1 MPNVTE
7 SEPASAEKTT
17 GFLASTCEGRAEKE
31 CAVVGTAVGIGVSVS
46 LGSRVGIGGGSSD
59 EDGQLTTA
67 DRTDCAAF
75 TIAPVVVSPASAGA
89 LAPEFNILSRMPLIP
104 HVPHADLTNAAS
116 PATCGAAIE
125 VPDLKVNPFESPVL

>member
-1 MPNVTE
+1 MPNVTD
-7 SEPASAEKTT
+7 SEPASAEKIT
-17 GFLASTCEGRAEKE
+17 GLLASTCAGRAEKE
-31 CAVVGTAVGIGVSVS
+31 CAVVGTAVGIGVGVS
-46 LGSRVGIGGGSSD
+46 LGSIVAVGGGVIDD
-59 EDGQLTTA
+59 EEQLTTA

-75 TIAPVVVSPASAGA
+75 TIAPVVVSPASAGD

-104 HVPHADLTNAAS
+104 NVPHADLTNAAS